1 MASVRLNNLGKVYD
15 AGRNGKVTAA
25 DGVDLEIPDGELM
38 VLVGPSGC
46 GKSTLLRL
54 IAGLENPTSG
64 SIFLD
69 DREMS
74 RVKPQDRD
82 VAMVFQNYALFPHLN
97 VEQNMAFSLKFRKI
111 PKPEI
116 QSRVAE
122 AAEVL
127 GLAEL
132 LRRRPAELSGGQR
145 QRVALGRAMVCQPK
159 VFLLDEPLSNLDARM
174 RAEMRTE
181 IAQLHRRLGTTM
193 IFVTH
198 DQTEAMTLGQRL
210 CVLDQGRVMQ
220 VGAPMELYQ
229 QPAHRFV
236 GDFIGTPGMNFVRG
250 KLGSESGMQ
259 FVEQAEG
266 GVTLGLPEPLAKRL
280 AKFAGAEVVLGI
292 RPENVRL
299 AENGAGFPVTL
310 ETTETLGHE
319 ALLHTRTAG
328 HSLIL
333 RTAGLGQ
340 APSDGIKLEIDW
352 DAAAWFDAGTGQALD

>member
-1 MASVRLNNLGKVYD
+1 
-15 AGRNGKVTAA
+15 
-25 DGVDLEIPDGELM
+25 
-38 VLVGPSGC
+38 
-46 GKSTLLRL
+46 
-54 IAGLENPTSG
+54 
-64 SIFLD
+64 
-69 DREMS
+69 
-74 RVKPQDRD
+74 
-82 VAMVFQNYALFPHLN
+82 
-97 VEQNMAFSLKFRKI
+97 
-111 PKPEI
+111 
-116 QSRVAE
+116 
-122 AAEVL
+122 
-127 GLAEL
+127 
-132 LRRRPAELSGGQR
+132 
-145 QRVALGRAMVCQPK
+145 MVCQPK

-174 RAEMRTE
+174 RAEMRAE

-220 VGAPMELYQ
+220 VGAPMDLYQ
-229 QPAHRFV
+229 RPAHRFV
-236 GDFIGTPGMNFVRG
+236 GDFIGTPGMNFVLG
-250 KLGSESGMQ
+250 KIGGEGATQ
-259 FVEQAEG
+259 FTEKADG
-266 GVTLGLPEPLAKRL
+266 GVALGLPERLAKRL

>member
-1 MASVRLNNLGKVYD
+1 MASVRLSNLGKIYD
-15 AGRNGKVTAA
+15 AGRNGRVTAV
-25 DGVDLEIPDGELM
+25 DGVDLEIPDGEFM

-64 SIFLD
+64 SIQLG
-69 DREMS
+69 DRDVS

-97 VEQNMAFSLKFRKI
+97 VEQNIAFSLKFRKI

-127 GLAEL
+127 GLSCM
-132 LRRRPAELSGGQR
+132 LRRRPSELSGGQR

-174 RAEMRTE
+174 RAEMRAE

-220 VGAPMELYQ
+220 VGAPMDLYQ
-229 QPAHRFV
+229 RPAHQFV

-250 KLGSESGMQ
+250 KLGGEGAMQ
-259 FVEQAEG
+259 FTEQADG
-266 GVTLGLPEPLAKRL
+266 GVALGLPERL

-352 DAAAWFDAGTGQALD
+352 DAAAWFDAETGQALD